1 MATLPPNSDFTG
13 ATVTQGSFKVA
24 LNSLLDFVRESVG
37 SSGGAANWRNA
48 LGLGALATENEV
60 SSGLL
65 GAGAVTA
72 AKIGDG
78 QVTAAKLA
86 SAAVGSAALADA
98 AVTTAKIGDGQVTAA
113 KLAADAVPPGV
124 PAGTVVAYAGSSA
137 PTGWLVCNG
146 AAVSRTTYAALFAAI
161 GTAFGAGDGSTTFN
175 LPDLRGEF
183 VRGWDAGRGVDPGRV
198 FGSAQ
203 ASQNLA
209 HTHTGSTDTA
219 GAHTHT
225 TGQSLTGTGNVIF
238 TVSEG
243 GSGITATTSSAGA
256 HSHTVTIGSSG
267 GTEARP
273 RNVALLYIIRT

>member
-1 MATLPPNSDFTG
+1 MANLPPNSNFTG
-13 ATVTQGSFKVA
+13 GSVTQGSFKTA
-24 LNSLLDFVRESVG
+24 LNALLDFVRESVG
-37 SSGGAANWRNA
+37 STGGAENWRTA

-65 GAGAVTA
+65 GGGAVTT

-78 QVTAAKLA
+78 QVTAVKLA
-86 SAAVGSAALADA
+86 AGAVGSAALADS

-113 KLAADAVPPGV
+113 KLASGAVPPGV
-124 PAGTVVAYAGSSA
+124 PAGTVVAYAGSAA

-161 GTAFGAGDGSTTFN
+161 GTAFGPGDGSTTFN

-183 VRGWDAGRGVDPGRV
+183 VRGWDAGRGVDPSRV

-203 ASQNLA
+203 GSQNLA
-209 HTHTGSTDTA
+209 HTHTASTDTA

-225 TGQSLTGTGNVIF
+225 TPQGLEGTGASLQFASTGSSGVS
-238 TVSEG
+238 TVSG
-243 GSGITATTSSAGA
+243 SAGA
-256 HSHTVTIGSSG
+256 HSHTVTVGSSG

-273 RNVALLYIIRT
+273 RNVALLYVIRT